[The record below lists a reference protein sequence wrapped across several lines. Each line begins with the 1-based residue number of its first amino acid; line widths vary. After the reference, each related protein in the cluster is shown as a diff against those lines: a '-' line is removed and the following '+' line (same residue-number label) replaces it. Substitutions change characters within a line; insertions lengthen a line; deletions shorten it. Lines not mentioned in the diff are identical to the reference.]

1 MECKNCELSIQTHH
15 NYCPSCGAKVIRN
28 RLTIKALF
36 AHFSEQFL
44 NYDNKF
50 LKTFRQ
56 LTTKP
61 ETVTDCYIHGTRK
74 RYVNV
79 ISYFA
84 IALTLSGFQMFIVN
98 KFFPELVN
106 VDFLSQNGMEDRNQQ
121 NMNFGQEYQSIIY
134 MLIVPVY
141 ALMSKIVFFNHK
153 QYNFTEHLVINMY
166 LAAHVSII
174 TSVLVLITSFLGI
187 NFGLMG
193 LLSLPLQIIF
203 FAYCYKRIFKLSF
216 KSLILKTLLFL
227 VILLIIIVLFTILF
241 LITIYLIEGV
251 EGLKEFA
258 TQSQAT

>member
-79 ISYFA
+79 IS
-84 IALTLSGFQMFIVN
+84 
-98 KFFPELVN
+98 
-106 VDFLSQNGMEDRNQQ
+106 FL
-121 NMNFGQEYQSIIY
+121 
-134 MLIVPVY
+134 P
-141 ALMSKIVFFNHK
+141 
-153 QYNFTEHLVINMY
+153 
-166 LAAHVSII
+166 
-174 TSVLVLITSFLGI
+174 
-187 NFGLMG
+187 
-193 LLSLPLQIIF
+193 
-203 FAYCYKRIFKLSF
+203 
-216 KSLILKTLLFL
+216 
-227 VILLIIIVLFTILF
+227 
-241 LITIYLIEGV
+241 
-251 EGLKEFA
+251 
-258 TQSQAT
+258 